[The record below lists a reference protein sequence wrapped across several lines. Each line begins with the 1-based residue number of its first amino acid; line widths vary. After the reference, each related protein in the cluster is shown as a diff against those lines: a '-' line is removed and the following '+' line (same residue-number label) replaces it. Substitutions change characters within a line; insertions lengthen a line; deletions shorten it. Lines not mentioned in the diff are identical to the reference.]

1 MSPDRTFAEW
11 KSSFM
16 QNTTESTAASS
27 SSAGLGRLLTPN
39 TKIAVGAWLLCMTGV
54 VALINP
60 SDLPASAFFRLSL
73 AGMGFALYAWGR
85 TDKQRQQAMS
95 ETQFLNGLSGWLIL
109 LAAMLWVTLLGAV
122 LQAISDVPQ
131 IIRGNPW
138 ADFTTPGRAAYHPL
152 WAMLLV
158 LDWGSNLF
166 SLVLFPVLLTLFFQR
181 KRAFPTIMF
190 WTLLVF
196 VVLVTLRFSVADRIS
211 FIKGDGIAM
220 PLVLAVLKAAVWIPY
235 LRLSKRVRVTFV
247 N

>member
-1 MSPDRTFAEW
+1 
-11 KSSFM
+11 
-16 QNTTESTAASS
+16 
-27 SSAGLGRLLTPN
+27 L
-39 TKIAVGAWLLCMTGV
+39 
-54 VALINP
+54 
-60 SDLPASAFFRLSL
+60 
-73 AGMGFALYAWGR
+73 
-85 TDKQRQQAMS
+85 
-95 ETQFLNGLSGWLIL
+95 
-109 LAAMLWVTLLGAV
+109 
-122 LQAISDVPQ
+122 DVPQ

-138 ADFTTPGRAAYHPL
+138 VDFTTPGRAAYHPL
-152 WAMLLV
+152 WATLLV

-220 PLVLAVLKAAVWIPY
+220 PLVLAVLKAAIWIPY

>member
-1 MSPDRTFAEW
+1 
-11 KSSFM
+11 M
-16 QNTTESTAASS
+16 QNSTQTAAATSPAKG
-27 SSAGLGRLLTPN
+27 AGLSRLLTPG

-54 VALINP
+54 MALINP

-109 LAAMLWVTLLGAV
+109 LAAMLWLTLLGAV

-131 IIRGNPW
+131 IIRGNLW
-138 ADFTTPGRAAYHPL
+138 VDFTTPGRAAYHPL

-181 KRAFPTIMF
+181 KKAFPTIMF

-196 VVLVTLRFSVADRIS
+196 ATLGALRLGVADRIL
-211 FIKGDGIAM
+211 FVKGDGIVM
-220 PLVLAVLKAAVWIPY
+220 PMILAVLKAVVWIPY

>member
-1 MSPDRTFAEW
+1 
-11 KSSFM
+11 M
-16 QNTTESTAASS
+16 QNATQSTASS
-27 SSAGLGRLLTPN
+27 SSAGAGLSRLLTPD

-73 AGMGFALYAWGR
+73 AAAGFAIYAWGR
-85 TDKQRQQAMS
+85 TDKQRQQAMKDGAS

-109 LAAMLWVTLLGAV
+109 LAAMLWVTLIGAV

-131 IIRGNPW
+131 IIRGDLW
-138 ADFTTPGRAAYHPL
+138 VEYTTPGRAAYHPL

-166 SLVLFPVLLTLFFQR
+166 SLVLLPLLLTLFFQR
-181 KRAFPTIMF
+181 KKAFPTIMF

-196 VVLVTLRFSVADRIS
+196 VALIALRLGMAHRIS
-211 FIKGDGIAM
+211 FIKGEGIAM
-220 PLVLAVLKAAVWIPY
+220 PLVLAVLKAVVWIPY